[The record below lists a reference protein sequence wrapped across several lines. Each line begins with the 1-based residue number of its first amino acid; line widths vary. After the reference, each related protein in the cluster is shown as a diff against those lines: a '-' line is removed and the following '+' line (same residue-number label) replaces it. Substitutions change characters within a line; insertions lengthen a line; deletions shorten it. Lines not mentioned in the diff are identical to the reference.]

1 MSRSFDHIVLASR
14 DLDAHARLFE
24 SLGFRVGAV
33 NRHPWGTVNRIIQLD
48 GAFLELISTGPD
60 FRPPQDLP
68 AGQFSFAGFVHA
80 FLAKRE
86 GMAMLAFATQ
96 NAQADQRLFRTDG
109 IGDYETFHFER
120 RGRKADGAPTQVA
133 FTLAFA
139 SDPRAPDC
147 GYFSCQHH
155 FPENFWSEELRSHP
169 NGALRLDAVIA
180 VAEAPAD
187 HAQFLSHLTGQ
198 RDFRSSSLGV
208 FFNNAETGGTL
219 DVLTPV
225 AAVQLYGESF
235 GAGMQGPC
243 ALAGIRISGCNRLEL
258 AQRLSAQTIEFYQNA
273 NFLIVP
279 PRQAMGAGLIF
290 G

>member
-1 MSRSFDHIVLASR
+1 MSRSFDHAVLAAR
-14 DLDAHARLFE
+14 DLDAQARLFE
-24 SLGFRVGAV
+24 AMGFKIGAV
-33 NRHPWGTVNRIIQLD
+33 NRHPWGTLNRIIQLES
-48 GAFLELISTGPD
+48 AFLELISTGPD

-68 AGQFSFAGFVHA
+68 AGQFSFAGFIHS

-86 GMAMLAFATQ
+86 GAAMLAFATQ
-96 NAQADQRLFRTDG
+96 NSQADQRLFQAEG

-120 RGRKADGAPTQVA
+120 RGPKGDGTPTQVA

-139 SDPRAPDC
+139 SDPLAPDC

-155 FPENFWSEELRSHP
+155 FPENFWSEELRNHP
-169 NGALRLDAVIA
+169 NGARRLEAVIV
-180 VAEAPAD
+180 VADVPAS

-208 FFNNAETGGTL
+208 FFAHAETGESL

-225 AAVQLYGESF
+225 AAAQLYGEKF
-235 GAGMQGPC
+235 AEGLQGPC
-243 ALAGIRISGCNRLEL
+243 AFAGIRIAGCNLQEL
-258 AQRLSAQTIEFYQNA
+258 AQRFSAQAIEFDRKGD
-273 NFLIVP
+273 FLIVP
-279 PRQAMGAGLIF
+279 PRQAMGTGLIF